1 MAYVITEP
9 CRGCKFTD
17 CVAVCPVESF
27 REGEEMLYIDPE
39 TCIDCDACVSECPV
53 NAIFPDHEVPKQWQH
68 YIEINATMSQET
80 PVISEIRRS
89 E

>member
-17 CVAVCPVESF
+17 CVEDCPTDSF
-27 REGEEMLYIDPE
+27 REGDDMLFIDPE
-39 TCIDCDACVSECPV
+39 TCIDCDACISACPV
-53 NAIFPDHEVPKQWQH
+53 EAIFPDHEVPQQWQH
-68 YIEINATMSQET
+68 YIEMNATMSQKSPMIT
-80 PVISEIRRS
+80 EIRRA